1 MKPGG
6 DCNRGHI
13 PKALEHVP
21 PTLGPQQAPVT
32 HKPNGS
38 VGKKDVYIY
47 NIIPKRGG
55 GIISYIYI

>member
-38 VGKKDVYIY
+38 VEK
-47 NIIPKRGG
+47 NI
-55 GIISYIYI
+55 